1 MNSKTQDY
9 SAEAVVTPHS
19 TDKPKKLRVYAAGA
33 TKEVVIRLAPGFT
46 KAVGI
51 RIDAVYDTVGALR
64 DRLLQGEKSDVVMLS
79 NAALDTLQGKNMIA
93 VDSRLSL
100 GSVAIALAV
109 QKGASIPD
117 ISTPEAL
124 KKTLLGA
131 KSVSY
136 ADPARGATAGTHFA
150 KVLDQLGI
158 RARIADRTIIIPFG
172 VEVIQ
177 AVADGHVEL
186 GVSQSSEISLH
197 PGVSLVGPLP
207 TPFALTTPYAAATLK
222 GASENAKSFIDFLK
236 SNVGA
241 AALMEAGFSANKISL
256 TYKTAF
262 LTIGPRE
269 QEVLTR

>member
-1 MNSKTQDY
+1 MRLKI
-9 SAEAVVTPHS
+9 
-19 TDKPKKLRVYAAGA
+19 YAAGA
-33 TKEVVIRLAPGFT
+33 TKEVVIRLAPEFT
-46 KAVGI
+46 RVTGI
-51 RIDAVYDTVGALR
+51 RVDPVYDTVGALR

-79 NAALDTLQGKNMIA
+79 NAALDTLQGKNLIV
-93 VDSRLSL
+93 VDSRLNL

-158 RARIADRTIIIPFG
+158 RDRIADRTTIIPFG

-177 AVADGHVEL
+177 AVADGRVEL

-207 TPFALTTPYAAATLK
+207 EPFALTTPYAAAILK
-222 GASENAKSFIDFLK
+222 GASGNAIDFIDFLK
-236 SNVGA
+236 SNVGV
-241 AALMEAGFSANKISL
+241 AALMEAGFNTGKISL

-262 LTIGPRE
+262 LTIDPPK
-269 QEVLTR
+269 QKVITR